1 MVEWPR
7 EPPRGSRPRSAR
19 GSGGGDAG
27 RRGDPVRRGGAAVR
41 TVPVGAS
48 SSRRVCVLR
57 FDPELARGLTR
68 INGKCWTQTRVRPSG
83 AETVRSGRRALG
95 PHGGGTA
102 VHRPRAERP
111 EVLSRGEVLGSGAA
125 GVVVPRA
132 GRDRGWLCSC
142 RRPHPRC
149 LPLPGGE
156 WGRGPDAPCRP
167 SAVAPTPSSPPHSED
182 TLGPQEPRRP
192 TGAGG

>member
-1 MVEWPR
+1 MAQGAAPR
-7 EPPRGSRPRSAR
+7 KPPAERPGERGR
-19 GSGGGDAG
+19 GAG
-27 RRGDPVRRGGAAVR
+27 RRGDPVRRGRAAVR

-57 FDPELARGLTR
+57 FDPELARELTR
-68 INGKCWTQTRVRPSG
+68 VNGKCWTQTRVRPSG

-125 GVVVPRA
+125 GVVAPGA
-132 GRDRGWLCSC
+132 GRDHGG
-142 RRPHPRC
+142 RP
-149 LPLPGGE
+149 
-156 WGRGPDAPCRP
+156 
-167 SAVAPTPSSPPHSED
+167 
-182 TLGPQEPRRP
+182 
-192 TGAGG
+192 